1 MAIGDR
7 AAVGLRVPGRLGA
20 WLPFAVAVAAVV
32 LVRATGLGDRAEIET
47 FVLVFTS
54 IVVEALPFI
63 LLGALVSAAIEVYVP
78 DRTFDRLARLPA
90 ALQVPG
96 AALGG
101 LAFPVCECGSV
112 PVARRVI
119 ARGLHPGAGIAFM
132 LAAPILNPIVIL
144 STVVAYGGRGLA
156 FEMAAGRIVLG
167 LALAVI
173 AGWALGDVRPDE
185 LLRPR
190 GGGNAHTYE
199 EPGRALKSTAFV
211 EHLAADFFFMGKFVI
226 AGAALAALLQTAI
239 PQSLVSGV
247 ARTPLLGSLA
257 LMGIAF
263 VLSLCSEADAFVAV
277 SFTPFPIGS
286 QLAFLV
292 FGPVVDAK
300 LAFLYSATFKRRFV
314 PRLLAVAVPVT
325 VAGSLW
331 FEALVR

>member
-1 MAIGDR
+1 MATGDR
-7 AAVGLRVPGRLGA
+7 ALRLPASPISA
-20 WLPFAVAVAAVV
+20 WRVFAPFVAAAVAAVT
-32 LVRATGLGDRAEIET
+32 LVRATGLGESAQVET

-54 IVVEALPFI
+54 IVVEALPFV

-78 DRTFDRLARLPA
+78 DRTFDRIARLPA
-90 ALQVPG
+90 WRQIPA

-119 ARGLHPGAGIAFM
+119 ARGLHPGAGLAFM

-156 FEMAAGRIVLG
+156 FEMAAGRVVLG
-167 LALAVI
+167 LLLAVT
-173 AGWALGDVRPDE
+173 AGWALGNEPAEKLLRARPDYAPAQGPDAGA
-185 LLRPR
+185 R
-190 GGGNAHTYE
+190 
-199 EPGRALKSTAFV
+199 SSAFV
-211 EHLAADFFFMGKFVI
+211 EHLAADFFFMGRFVI
-226 AGAALAALLQTAI
+226 AGAALAALLQTAV

-247 ARTPLLGSLA
+247 ARTPVLASLA
-257 LMGIAF
+257 LMAIAF

-300 LAFLYSATFKRRFV
+300 LAFLYGATFTRRFV
-314 PRLLAVAVPVT
+314 LRLVAVAVPIT
-325 VAGSLW
+325 LAGALW
-331 FEALVR
+331 FEVLVR

>member
-1 MAIGDR
+1 MAIGER
-7 AAVGLRVPGRLGA
+7 AAPAARLPAQTPGWLLVPVA
-20 WLPFAVAVAAVV
+20 AVAAVL
-32 LVRATGLGDRAEIET
+32 LVRLTALGGAAEVET

-78 DRTFDRLARLPA
+78 DRAFDRLARLPA
-90 ALQVPG
+90 AMQIPG

-119 ARGLHPGAGIAFM
+119 ARGLHPGAGLAFM
-132 LAAPILNPIVIL
+132 LAAPILNPIVIF

-156 FEMAAGRIVLG
+156 LEMAAGRIVLG
-167 LALAVI
+167 LVLAVV
-173 AGWALGDVRPDE
+173 AGWALGNVTPEE

-190 GGGNAHTYE
+190 EGDASCDHA
-199 EPGRALKSTAFV
+199 EPKRAAFV
-211 EHLAADFFFMGKFVI
+211 EHLAGDFFYMGKFVI
-226 AGAALAALLQTAI
+226 AGAGLAALLQTAI

-247 ARTPLLGSLA
+247 ARTPVIGSLA
-257 LMGIAF
+257 LMAIAF

-300 LAFLYSATFKRRFV
+300 LAFLYGATFRRRFV
-314 PRLLAVAVPVT
+314 LRLLAVALPVT
-325 VAGSLW
+325 LAGSLW
-331 FEALVR
+331 FEVMVG

>member
-7 AAVGLRVPGRLGA
+7 AVLPLRPAARPVAWVAVPA
-20 WLPFAVAVAAVV
+20 AAVAAVA
-32 LVRATGLGDRAEIET
+32 LVRLTALGGSAGVET

-90 ALQVPG
+90 ALQIPG
-96 AALGG
+96 AAFGG

-112 PVARRVI
+112 PVARRLI
-119 ARGLHPGAGIAFM
+119 ARGLHPGAGLAFM
-132 LAAPILNPIVIL
+132 LAAPILNPIVIF

-156 FEMAAGRIVLG
+156 LEMAAGRIVLG
-167 LALAVI
+167 LTLAVV
-173 AGWALGDVRPDE
+173 AGWALGAVRPEE

-190 GGGNAHTYE
+190 PDGDGCGHEHAGSK
-199 EPGRALKSTAFV
+199 PSAFV

-247 ARTPLLGSLA
+247 ARTPVIGSLA

-300 LAFLYSATFKRRFV
+300 LAFLYGATFRRGFV
-314 PRLLAVAVPVT
+314 LRLVAVAVPVT

-331 FEALVR
+331 FEVMFA

>member
-7 AAVGLRVPGRLGA
+7 VVLPARAPQRSLPWLLVPAAAVAAVGLVRLTALGR
-20 WLPFAVAVAAVV
+20 AAEV
-32 LVRATGLGDRAEIET
+32 ET

-78 DRTFDRLARLPA
+78 DRAFDRLARLPA
-90 ALQVPG
+90 ALQIPG

-112 PVARRVI
+112 PVARRLI
-119 ARGLHPGAGIAFM
+119 TRGLHPGAGLAFM
-132 LAAPILNPIVIL
+132 LAAPILNPIVIF

-156 FEMAAGRIVLG
+156 LEMAAGRIVLG
-167 LALAVI
+167 LALAVV
-173 AGWALGDVRPDE
+173 AGWALGNVRPDD

-190 GGGNAHTYE
+190 ADEGAC
-199 EPGRALKSTAFV
+199 EPSHAGRRSALFV
-211 EHLAADFFFMGKFVI
+211 EHLAADFFYMGKFVI

-247 ARTPLLGSLA
+247 ARTPVLGSLA
-257 LMGIAF
+257 LMAIAF

-277 SFTPFPIGS
+277 SFTPFPVGS

-300 LAFLYSATFKRRFV
+300 LSFLYGATFRGRFV
-314 PRLLAVAVPVT
+314 LRLVAVALPVT
-325 VAGSLW
+325 LAGSLW
-331 FEALVR
+331 FEVLVG

>member
-1 MAIGDR
+1 MAIEGR
-7 AAVGLRVPGRLGA
+7 APALARVPGRIAPWMLVVPGA
-20 WLPFAVAVAAVV
+20 AAAVA
-32 LVRATGLGDRAEIET
+32 LVRLTPAGGSAHVET

-54 IVVEALPFI
+54 IVVEALPFV
-63 LLGALVSAAIEVYVP
+63 LLGALVSAAIEVFVP

-90 ALQVPG
+90 ALQIPG

-119 ARGLHPGAGIAFM
+119 ARGLHPGAGLAFM

-156 FEMAAGRIVLG
+156 LEMAAGRVALG
-167 LALAVI
+167 LALAVV
-173 AGWALGDVRPDE
+173 AGWALGNVPAGE
-185 LLRPR
+185 LLRAREGGDDHSHGGR
-190 GGGNAHTYE
+190 GN
-199 EPGRALKSTAFV
+199 RASAFV
-211 EHLAADFFFMGKFVI
+211 EHLAADFFYMGRFVV
-226 AGAALAALLQTAI
+226 AGGALAAFLQTAI

-247 ARTPLLGSLA
+247 ARTPVIGSLA
-257 LMGIAF
+257 LMAIAF

-300 LAFLYSATFKRRFV
+300 LSFLYGATFRRRFV
-314 PRLLAVAVPVT
+314 LRLVAVALPVT
-325 VAGSLW
+325 LAGSLW
-331 FEALVR
+331 FEVLVG